1 MTIEEKDSKKNIT
14 NNLFWRFAERVFAQL
29 VAFLVSIILARILDP
44 NVYGTVA
51 LVTIFTT
58 ILQVFVD
65 SGLGNALIQKK
76 DADNLDFSTVFYTN
90 IVFCSL
96 LYLLIFLISPFI
108 ATFFKDLSMVPYIR
122 VLSITVLVSGVKN
135 VQQAY
140 VSKYLMFRKFFFST
154 LCGTV
159 VSGVIGVIMALNG
172 AEVWAL
178 IVQQVTNVTIDTLVL
193 WITVKWRPELKFS
206 FERLKKLFG
215 FGFKLLLS
223 TLLDTVYRD
232 LRQLFI
238 GKIYTSSD
246 LAYYNLGENIPNLII
261 NNIDLSID
269 SVLLPAMSKEQ
280 DNRERVKAM
289 TRRSI
294 QVSTYIMAP
303 LMVGLAVVGEPL
315 IKVVL
320 TEKWIHTLFF
330 MRIFCFSFL
339 FFPIHTANLNAI
351 KAVGRSDL
359 FLKLEIIK
367 KVIAFTL
374 LFITINIS
382 VEAIACSVL
391 ITTFTS
397 QIINSWPNRK
407 LLNYRYLEQLK
418 DILPNLLLSLFM
430 GVCVYLVSFLG
441 LPDIITLVL
450 QISLGVIIYII
461 CSKIFKID
469 SFSFV
474 CEIIKSYLH
483 KEKEQ

>member
-1 MTIEEKDSKKNIT
+1 MTIEEKDNKKNIT

-29 VAFLVSIILARILDP
+29 VAFLVSIILARILNP

-108 ATFFKDLSMVPYIR
+108 ASFFKDLSMVPYIR
-122 VLSITVLVSGVKN
+122 ILSITVLVSGVKN

-140 VSKYLMFRKFFFST
+140 VSKYMMFRKFFFST

-215 FGFKLLLS
+215 FGLKLLLS